1 MYVLICWIKLLTL
14 HGLGELLFV
23 LLRAPKAE
31 FGKQWL
37 RADAVIHALATL
49 IDT

>member
-14 HGLGELLFV
+14 HGLGELLFI
-23 LLRAPKAE
+23 LHGAPKTD

-37 RADAVIHALATL
+37 RMDAVIHSLATL

>member
-14 HGLGELLFV
+14 HGLGELFV
-23 LLRAPKAE
+23 LRGAPKAD

-37 RADAVIHALATL
+37 PVDAVTHSFATL